1 MKNALKTI
9 LAFAFTSLPVCFAQ
23 DRNPA
28 SPDQPP
34 SAIGTTPVSTAT
46 PATGHMPIPKAG
58 DPFFAPVATSGAPQ
72 NLQQRF
78 MDYTVV
84 TFGPR
89 ALLAP
94 LLGSAIT
101 MLHPPTGY
109 TGGMARR
116 HGSLRQDLRE
126 LDCDA
131 HLRATARFLTAA
143 VLHEDF
149 RYRPSTSKN
158 PLTRS
163 LHAVAFAFVDK
174 SDSGSDRIAISNFA
188 ASAVDGFT
196 PNLYLPPG
204 YNNLSRAETRMAIA
218 IGGLAAR
225 NLTREFAPDLFGLT
239 RKLHGPFPRVPIP
252 VWWTR
257 RTP

>member
-9 LAFAFTSLPVCFAQ
+9 LAFAFAVWPACFAQ
-23 DRNPA
+23 DRDPA

-34 SAIGTTPVSTAT
+34 SAIGTTPVSTAN
-46 PATGHMPIPKAG
+46 PATGHIPIPKAG
-58 DPFFAPVATSGAPQ
+58 DPFFAPIATSGAPQ

-101 MLHPPTGY
+101 MSHPPAGY
-109 TGGMARR
+109 TGEWREGMEAYGRIY
-116 HGSLRQDLRE
+116 GSSIATRTSEQ
-126 LDCDA
+126 
-131 HLRATARFLTAA
+131 TARFLTAA
-143 VLHEDF
+143 ILHEDF

-158 PLTRS
+158 PLARS
-163 LHAVAFAFVDK
+163 LQAVAFAFVDK
-174 SDSGSDRIAISNFA
+174 SDRGSDRIAISNFA

-218 IGGLAAR
+218 FGGLAAR

-239 RKLHGPFPRVPIP
+239 RKLHAPFPRVPIP